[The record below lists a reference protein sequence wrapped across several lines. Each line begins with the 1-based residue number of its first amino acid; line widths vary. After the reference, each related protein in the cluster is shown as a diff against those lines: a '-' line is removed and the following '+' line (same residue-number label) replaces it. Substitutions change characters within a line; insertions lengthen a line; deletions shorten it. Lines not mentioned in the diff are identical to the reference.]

1 MKSCLKALAGPLALV
16 SVLAGGGSATA
27 LGESCAGDRLCPG
40 FVVSADTLD
49 ANLEKTFEGY
59 RLADLIPPQRQ
70 REIRET
76 GLTLTLARPRPYPRH
91 DRFEAA
97 TARHAGDVVFHPES
111 NDVTGWKAGVPFPE
125 IDPETDPH
133 AAAKVIWNVVRGRDR
148 GDTLD
153 QPVFAFILIDG
164 ASGIERVQHWGYRRF
179 AMKGLVASPRGPVL
193 GDGTI
198 FDKELL
204 FSIAPQ
210 DIKGLGTF
218 TVHYDNGQYND
229 VWAYVRE
236 VRWTRRLTGASWMDA
251 VGGTDWLTDD
261 LLTFGAYPAWYESYN
276 YLGRTTILGIA
287 HAAVPV
293 WDTSASTRRAEFP
306 TLDVTSPPY
315 WNFRETWEPRAVHVV
330 EAIPPEEHP
339 YLKKIMYVDAKTWNS
354 YGNFIFAKNGE
365 HFKTQTF
372 AFRPWPLAD
381 KPDQFGN
388 IDVAATMIDFERNHA
403 TAFVVT
409 SDLTL
414 NAPLKEEDISLP
426 ALEAMGR

>member
-1 MKSCLKALAGPLALV
+1 
-16 SVLAGGGSATA
+16 
-27 LGESCAGDRLCPG
+27 
-40 FVVSADTLD
+40 
-49 ANLEKTFEGY
+49 
-59 RLADLIPPQRQ
+59 
-70 REIRET
+70 
-76 GLTLTLARPRPYPRH
+76 
-91 DRFEAA
+91 
-97 TARHAGDVVFHPES
+97 
-111 NDVTGWKAGVPFPE
+111 
-125 IDPETDPH
+125 
-133 AAAKVIWNVVRGRDR
+133 
-148 GDTLD
+148 
-153 QPVFAFILIDG
+153 
-164 ASGIERVQHWGYRRF
+164 
-179 AMKGLVASPRGPVL
+179 
-193 GDGTI
+193 TI

-236 VRWTRRLTGASWMDA
+236 VRRTRRLTGASWMDA